1 VPVFVWMLSYEF
13 PFIVFNEIL
22 AHFIIDK
29 FISAEDLTVKAAAL
43 ALIEVSWHRTYELW
57 SSILP

>member
-1 VPVFVWMLSYEF
+1 MSSFLTF

-29 FISAEDLTVKAAAL
+29 YISSKDSSVKAAAL
-43 ALIEVSWHRTYELW
+43 ALLDVSWHPTYELLL
-57 SSILP
+57 SLLP

>member
-1 VPVFVWMLSYEF
+1 MKF

-43 ALIEVSWHRTYELW
+43 ALLEVSWHRTYELW